1 MPREPPKSL
10 AAVSRSN
17 RAALLYHPGS
27 QHNTLKKSK
36 PCAIRRGDCFDSEVI
51 SSGNQPNGTLGERT
65 LPPHHTN
72 ARFLRRRAL
81 SSGQKRPTFWQ
92 KKANICAPF
101 CPIGVSH
108 GGQAMT
114 LWFANLNCL
123 RRMDNFIPTG
133 FRFESRPYRS
143 RYHGKV

>member
-65 LPPHHTN
+65 LPPPSHKCPVPQAAGAQFRPKTTYLL
-72 ARFLRRRAL
+72 AKKSQYLRRL
-81 SSGQKRPTFWQ
+81 
-92 KKANICAPF
+92 